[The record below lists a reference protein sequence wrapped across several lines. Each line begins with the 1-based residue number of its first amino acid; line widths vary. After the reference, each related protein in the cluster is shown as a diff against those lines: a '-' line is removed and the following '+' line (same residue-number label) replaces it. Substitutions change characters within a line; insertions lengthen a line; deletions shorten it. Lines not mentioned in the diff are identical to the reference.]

1 MMPGAF
7 IVGAGQPFSHLF
19 DPLNKREQPNIVLLD
34 KDYSME
40 VYGDRIEVTQQ
51 EPLDAEPPFER
62 VVD

>member
-1 MMPGAF
+1 MMPLV
-7 IVGAGQPFSHLF
+7 IMSLAGQPFFPIKSLS
-19 DPLNKREQPNIVLLD
+19 KREQPNIVLLD

-62 VVD
+62 VGD